1 MARRGELGEREA
13 GSGQVAASAGGERT
27 ETRERGRIREKHP
40 PPKAAGEKVE
50 NWKQPQGL
58 N

>member
-13 GSGQVAASAGGERT
+13 AGGQGATFAGGERT
-27 ETRERGRIREKHP
+27 GGRGRIQEKHP
-40 PPKAAGEKVE
+40 SPKAGGEKVE

>member
-1 MARRGELGEREA
+1 MRSYKKGGAF
-13 GSGQVAASAGGERT
+13 AGGERT
-27 ETRERGRIREKHP
+27 ETGGRGRIWEKHP
-40 PPKAAGEKVE
+40 FPKAAGEKVE

>member
-13 GSGQVAASAGGERT
+13 GDGQGAAFAGREWMETGEAD
-27 ETRERGRIREKHP
+27 RIWEKHP
-40 PPKAAGEKVE
+40 SPKAAREKVE
-50 NWKQPQGL
+50 NWKQPQRL